1 MARLSDPPHIF
12 GKDYGW
18 SESAV
23 IPRLIA
29 IMKRSPYYYEHL
41 SDDRAEEVRIFVKY
55 RELIDEKSEQ
65 P

>member
-1 MARLSDPPHIF
+1 
-12 GKDYGW
+12 
-18 SESAV
+18 V
-23 IPRLIA
+23 ISRLIA

-41 SDDRAEEVRIFVKY
+41 SDDRAEEMRTFVKY